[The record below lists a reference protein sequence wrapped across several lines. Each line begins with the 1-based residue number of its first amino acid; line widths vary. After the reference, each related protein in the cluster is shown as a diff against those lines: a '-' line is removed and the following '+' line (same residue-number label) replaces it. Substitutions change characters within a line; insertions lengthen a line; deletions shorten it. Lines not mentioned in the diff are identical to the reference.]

1 MNTFEKFRA
10 NRLRRAEAAHQR
22 AIMRKRVESSTDL
35 ARRDAM
41 LYSNRLM

>member
-1 MNTFEKFRA
+1 MNTREKFR
-10 NRLRRAEAAHQR
+10 NLRQRRAEAAHQR
-22 AIMRKRVESSTDL
+22 AIMRQRVESSTDL